1 MLARMAKEDG
11 NFRARLEEGPV
22 CIEPPVLH
30 DVM

>member
-11 NFRARLEEGPV
+11 NFRAWLGEGPV
-22 CIEPPVLH
+22 SIEPLVLH